1 MVESIT
7 QKNMEDLGLS
17 STIEGYYV
25 EENPKSIRIK
35 LPDSITFWVPKRFID
50 SHFFREC
57 SIKQEFVIDN
67 WLLRKIGFR
76 FEKYQEH
83 F

>member
-1 MVESIT
+1 
-7 QKNMEDLGLS
+7 MEDLGLS

-50 SHFFREC
+50 SRFFREH